1 MHTCA
6 PGDTY
11 TTAWV
16 NGGFSRCF
24 LDFVCSI
31 VCGGVILLLGFAGI
45 VFEKQDQSQKGGN
58 SYLGCILSK
67 VVTAECATCIL
78 TAVTYA
84 VDIAV
89 KGALGVAGDQ
99 VYGSTLVVDGLGMV
113 SWTFAA
119 VFVAKETRRVLLGRF
134 HGLTLMLFWLLSALW
149 LCLDVTSWSN
159 PYWWWKLNCR
169 ADVSDL
175 TLFIVRALSMATIL
189 SLAFLS
195 PLVRRRYSRY
205 TLLVDAADD
214 VSDEEDGKCDDDD
227 AKKQRKPAAVP
238 SAAHDARS
246 GTFAKVHSGS
256 SAFSD
261 FWRKSKL
268 IFPYVWPKGQYL
280 LQLRVVVCLV
290 LLAAGRVVNVYVPLF
305 YKTITDDLAAYP
317 LPNATNA
324 EGSGANPVFP
334 TSLILYITGYVFL
347 RFIQGGSVGTMGF
360 LNNYRG
366 YLWIP
371 VQQYTT
377 RAMQVSLYRHLHNL
391 SLRWHLGR
399 KTGEVL
405 GVMDRGTSSV
415 NSLLNYILFSVG
427 PTFVDIG
434 IGVIYFVVA
443 FDAWFGLIVFV
454 TMAVYVLGTIHITEW
469 RTKYRRVMNQKDN
482 ETRTKAVDSLLNF
495 ETVKYYGAEDFEVE
509 RLNSA
514 ILGYQS
520 AEWKSLASV
529 SVLNFAQNAAINLGL
544 LVGSLLC
551 AYRVIQGVLTIGDF
565 ILFNTYLIQ
574 LYSPLNYFG
583 TYYQMIQQAF
593 IDMENMFDLL
603 GVEKEVKDL
612 PGAPPLAIREG
623 KIEFR
628 DVCFHYTPE
637 KPILKNVSF
646 VVNSGETF
654 ALVGPSGAGK
664 STIVRLLFRFYDVQ
678 GGAILIDGQDLKSV
692 RQASL
697 RQSVGVVPQDTV
709 LFNESILYNIRYG
722 KVEASDGEVEEAAT
736 HADIHGKILGFPLGY
751 QTVVGERGLKLSGG
765 EKQRVAIAR
774 TILKSPAII
783 LLDEATSALDTQT
796 ERNIQRALME
806 VCKGRTTIIVAHR
819 LSTIIHADQILVL
832 VEGEIWERGTH
843 DELLKAGGVYCS
855 MWDHQQ
861 KSLHTGT
868 GEKSGEEEPGKTE
881 ELTTAST

>member
-1 MHTCA
+1 MHICA

-45 VFEKQDQSQKGGN
+45 VFVKQDRSQKGG
-58 SYLGCILSK
+58 SGYLRCILSK
-67 VVTAECATCIL
+67 VVIAECAACIL

-84 VDIAV
+84 VDIGV

-119 VFVAKETRRVLLGRF
+119 VLVAKDTRRVLLGRF
-134 HGLTLMLFWLLSALW
+134 HGLTLMMFWLLNAFW
-149 LCLDVTSWSN
+149 LCLDVISWNN
-159 PYWWWKLNCR
+159 PYWWWKLDCR
-169 ADVSDL
+169 ADV
-175 TLFIVRALSMATIL
+175 
-189 SLAFLS
+189 
-195 PLVRRRYSRY
+195 RRRSRY

-214 VSDEEDGKCDDDD
+214 VSDEEGSPRGKD
-227 AKKQRKPAAVP
+227 AKKPAAAP
-238 SAAHDARS
+238 SSSAAVDARS
-246 GTFAKVHSGS
+246 GSFARVQTDS
-256 SAFSD
+256 SAFND
-261 FWRKSKL
+261 FWRKTKL

-280 LQLRVVVCLV
+280 LQLRVLVCLV
-290 LLAAGRVVNVYVPLF
+290 LLGAGRVVNVYVPLF
-305 YKTITDDLAAYP
+305 YKTITDDLASFS

-324 EGSGANPVFP
+324 GGNGAQSGNPVFP
-334 TSLILYITGYVFL
+334 TSLILYIAGYVFL
-347 RFIQGGSVGTMGF
+347 RFLQGGSVGTMGF
-360 LNNYRG
+360 LNNYRS

-377 RAMQVSLYRHLHNL
+377 RAMQVSLYRHLHDL

-434 IGVIYFVVA
+434 IGVVYFVVA

-509 RLNSA
+509 RLNTA

-529 SVLNFAQNAAINLGL
+529 NVLNFAQNASINLGL

-574 LYSPLNYFG
+574 LFSPLNYFG

-612 PGAPPLAIREG
+612 PNAPPLAIQEG
-623 KIEFR
+623 KIEFK
-628 DVCFHYTPE
+628 DVCFHYMPE
-637 KPILKNVSF
+637 KPILKNISF
-646 VVNSGETF
+646 TVNSGETF

-678 GGAILIDGQDLKSV
+678 EGAILIDGQDLRSV
-692 RQASL
+692 QQASL

-709 LFNESILYNIRYG
+709 LFNETILYNIRYG
-722 KVEASDGEVEEAAT
+722 CSGSRWGIKRWSGR
-736 HADIHGKILGFPLGY
+736 G
-751 QTVVGERGLKLSGG
+751 GLKLSGG

-774 TILKSPAII
+774 TILKSPAVI

-806 VCKGRTTIIVAHR
+806 VYPGAQRRGDMREGDAQGVAEGR
-819 LSTIIHADQILVL
+819 
-832 VEGEIWERGTH
+832 
-843 DELLKAGGVYCS
+843 GVYWS

-861 KSLHTGT
+861 RSLDTGA
-868 GEKSGEEEPGKTE
+868 GEEEEPEKDW
-881 ELTTAST
+881 

>member
-1 MHTCA
+1 MHICA

-45 VFEKQDQSQKGGN
+45 VFVKQDRSQKGG
-58 SYLGCILSK
+58 SGYLRCILSK
-67 VVTAECATCIL
+67 VVIAECAACIL

-84 VDIAV
+84 VDIGV

-119 VFVAKETRRVLLGRF
+119 VLVAKDTRRVLLGRF
-134 HGLTLMLFWLLSALW
+134 HGLTLMLFWLLSAFW
-149 LCLDVTSWSN
+149 LCLDVISWNN
-159 PYWWWKLNCR
+159 PYWWWKLDCR

-175 TLFIVRALSMATIL
+175 TLFIARAVLMTAILVLSI
-189 SLAFLS
+189 FS
-195 PLVRRRYSRY
+195 PLVRRRRSRY

-214 VSDEEDGKCDDDD
+214 VSDEEGSPRGKD
-227 AKKQRKPAAVP
+227 AKKPAAAP
-238 SAAHDARS
+238 SSSAAVDARS
-246 GTFAKVHSGS
+246 GSFARVQTDS
-256 SAFSD
+256 SAFND
-261 FWRKSKL
+261 FWRKTKL

-280 LQLRVVVCLV
+280 LQLRVLVCLV
-290 LLAAGRVVNVYVPLF
+290 LLGAGRVVNVYVPLF
-305 YKTITDDLAAYP
+305 YKTITDDLASYP

-324 EGSGANPVFP
+324 GGNGAQSGNPVFP
-334 TSLILYITGYVFL
+334 TSLILYIAGYVFL
-347 RFIQGGSVGTMGF
+347 RFLQGGSVGTMGF
-360 LNNYRG
+360 LNNYRS

-377 RAMQVSLYRHLHNL
+377 RAMQVSLYRHLHDL

-434 IGVIYFVVA
+434 IGVVYFVVA

-454 TMAVYVLGTIHITEW
+454 TMAIYVLGTIHITEW

-509 RLNSA
+509 RLNTA

-529 SVLNFAQNAAINLGL
+529 NVLNFAQNASINLGL

-574 LYSPLNYFG
+574 LFSPLNYFG

-612 PGAPPLAIREG
+612 PNAPPLAIQEG
-623 KIEFR
+623 KIEFK
-628 DVCFHYTPE
+628 DVCFHYMTE
-637 KPILKNVSF
+637 KPILKNISF
-646 VVNSGETF
+646 TVNSGETF

-678 GGAILIDGQDLKSV
+678 EGAILIDGQDLRSV
-692 RQASL
+692 QQASL

-709 LFNESILYNIRYG
+709 LFNETILYNIRYG
-722 KVEASDGEVEEAAT
+722 KVEASDKEAEGAAA
-736 HADIHGKILGFPLGY
+736 HADIHGRVLGFPLGY

-774 TILKSPAII
+774 TILKSPAVI

-832 VEGEIWERGTH
+832 KEGEICERGTH
-843 DELLKAGGVYCS
+843 RELLKAGGVYWS

-861 KSLHTGT
+861 RSLDTGA
-868 GEKSGEEEPGKTE
+868 GEEEEPEKTGDI
-881 ELTTAST
+881 TTST